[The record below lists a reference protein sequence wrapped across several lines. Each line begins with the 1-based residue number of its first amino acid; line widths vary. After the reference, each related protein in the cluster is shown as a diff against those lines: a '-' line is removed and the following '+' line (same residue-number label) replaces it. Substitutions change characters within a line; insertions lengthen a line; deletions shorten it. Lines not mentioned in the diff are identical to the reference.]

1 MLSTRDLVFKKRPVK
16 KLIERYVGLYK
27 IEEIVLKNMVKLKLL
42 TFIRIYS
49 VVNINRIEQYRE
61 SMKGQRVEEPKLV
74 EVDKVKEWKVE
85 KILNKQK
92 VREIIKYLVSQK
104 RFTAE
109 NDIQKK
115 EKDLEN
121 TKELVNK
128 FEGRMKV
135 EIR

>member
-61 SMKGQRVEEPKLV
+61 SMKG
-74 EVDKVKEWKVE
+74 
-85 KILNKQK
+85 
-92 VREIIKYLVSQK
+92 
-104 RFTAE
+104 
-109 NDIQKK
+109 
-115 EKDLEN
+115 
-121 TKELVNK
+121 
-128 FEGRMKV
+128 
-135 EIR
+135 